1 MLKFKMFSYLGVV
14 PQLES
19 VVQGGGQDGGA
30 GDQEVDG
37 LGEDLVRGLR
47 HILQTECLGHV

>member
-19 VVQGGGQDGGA
+19 VVQGGGQD
-30 GDQEVDG
+30 V
-37 LGEDLVRGLR
+37 LPVRRKLHER
-47 HILQTECLGHV
+47 HWRVVIVYQCLEALACKYEY